1 MLSILRDFLAVCF
14 ISSRIGAS
22 LVLVRMVV
30 LDLMLVVDIDR
41 LIWSILGTDME
52 VDALT
57 DANGLI
63 LLCTGSVACVGG
75 ACTGGLYTCGVSTG
89 GKACIGSVCIGSVC
103 IGSVC
108 IGSVCI
114 DSVFTGGVY
123 TCGVCTGGKLCVGAV
138 CTGGVYRG
146 GVYTGAVCTGGV
158 YTGVIGAVFVIVCV
172 TSSSN

>member
-1 MLSILRDFLAVCF
+1 
-14 ISSRIGAS
+14 
-22 LVLVRMVV
+22 
-30 LDLMLVVDIDR
+30 MLVVDIDR

-63 LLCTGSVACVGG
+63 LLCIGSVACVGG

-89 GKACIGSVCIGSVC
+89 GK
-103 IGSVC
+103 VC

-138 CTGGVYRG
+138 CTG
-146 GVYTGAVCTGGV
+146 AACTGGV
-158 YTGVIGAVFVIVCV
+158 YIGVIGAVFVIVCV